1 MNEIKQITKPTTKII
16 AGAYKGKV
24 LSLPSLD
31 VTRSSKAV
39 LKESVFNVLQFDII
53 DKIFIESFAGSGSI
67 GLEAISR
74 GAKRAYFIE
83 LDKKSYSI
91 LVKNCKSINI
101 EKCQTIQGNAF
112 VQTPLILEF
121 LKNSNE
127 TFDLI
132 FIDADKENYPE
143 YLQLVKPR
151 MKSGS
156 VLMIDNVLWYG
167 KVLDEKGNKQ
177 TEQIKLV
184 NKLVAEDAD
193 FENVILPLRDGIHLV
208 RKK

>member
-1 MNEIKQITKPTTKII
+1 MNETKQITKPTTKII

-121 LKNSNE
+121 LKNS
-127 TFDLI
+127 
-132 FIDADKENYPE
+132 KEE
-143 YLQLVKPR
+143 
-151 MKSGS
+151 
-156 VLMIDNVLWYG
+156 
-167 KVLDEKGNKQ
+167 
-177 TEQIKLV
+177 
-184 NKLVAEDAD
+184 
-193 FENVILPLRDGIHLV
+193 VILYVDPPFDFREGMKDIYDKSFRMIENIENSNIFKIIIEHESKLEVPKILGKFSLEKT
-208 RKK
+208 RKFGKSSLSYFSYKD

>member
-1 MNEIKQITKPTTKII
+1 MNEIKPTTKPTTKII

-24 LSLPSLD
+24 LNLPSLD

-121 LKNSNE
+121 LKNS
-127 TFDLI
+127 
-132 FIDADKENYPE
+132 KEE
-143 YLQLVKPR
+143 
-151 MKSGS
+151 
-156 VLMIDNVLWYG
+156 
-167 KVLDEKGNKQ
+167 
-177 TEQIKLV
+177 
-184 NKLVAEDAD
+184 
-193 FENVILPLRDGIHLV
+193 VILYVDPPFDFREGMEDIYDKSFRMIENIESDNIFKIIIEHESKLEVPKILGKFSLEKT
-208 RKK
+208 RKFGKSSLSYFSYKD

>member
-1 MNEIKQITKPTTKII
+1 MNEMKQITKPTTKII

-24 LSLPSLD
+24 LNLPSLD

-121 LKNSNE
+121 LKNS
-127 TFDLI
+127 
-132 FIDADKENYPE
+132 KEE
-143 YLQLVKPR
+143 
-151 MKSGS
+151 
-156 VLMIDNVLWYG
+156 
-167 KVLDEKGNKQ
+167 
-177 TEQIKLV
+177 
-184 NKLVAEDAD
+184 
-193 FENVILPLRDGIHLV
+193 VILYVDPPFDFREGMEDIYDKSFRMIENIENNNIFKIIIEHESKLEVPKILGKFSLEKT
-208 RKK
+208 RKFGKSSLSYFSYKD

>member
-1 MNEIKQITKPTTKII
+1 MNEIKPITKPTTKII

-24 LSLPSLD
+24 LNLPSLD

-112 VQTPLILEF
+112 VQTPLILDF
-121 LKNSNE
+121 LKNS
-127 TFDLI
+127 
-132 FIDADKENYPE
+132 KEE
-143 YLQLVKPR
+143 
-151 MKSGS
+151 
-156 VLMIDNVLWYG
+156 
-167 KVLDEKGNKQ
+167 
-177 TEQIKLV
+177 
-184 NKLVAEDAD
+184 
-193 FENVILPLRDGIHLV
+193 VILYVDPPFDFREGMEDIYDKSFRMIENIESDNIFKIIIEHESKLEVPKILGKFSLEKT
-208 RKK
+208 RKFGKSSQSYFSYKD

>member
-24 LSLPSLD
+24 LNLPSLD

-121 LKNSNE
+121 LKNS
-127 TFDLI
+127 
-132 FIDADKENYPE
+132 KEE
-143 YLQLVKPR
+143 
-151 MKSGS
+151 
-156 VLMIDNVLWYG
+156 
-167 KVLDEKGNKQ
+167 
-177 TEQIKLV
+177 
-184 NKLVAEDAD
+184 
-193 FENVILPLRDGIHLV
+193 VILYVDPPFDFREGMEDIYDKSFRMIENIENSNIFKIIIEHESKLEIPKILGKFSLEKT
-208 RKK
+208 RKFGKSSLSYFSYKD

>member
-1 MNEIKQITKPTTKII
+1 MNEIKPITKPTTKII

-24 LSLPSLD
+24 LNVPSLD

-112 VQTPLILEF
+112 VQTPLILDF
-121 LKNSNE
+121 LKNS
-127 TFDLI
+127 
-132 FIDADKENYPE
+132 KEE
-143 YLQLVKPR
+143 
-151 MKSGS
+151 
-156 VLMIDNVLWYG
+156 
-167 KVLDEKGNKQ
+167 
-177 TEQIKLV
+177 
-184 NKLVAEDAD
+184 
-193 FENVILPLRDGIHLV
+193 VILYVDPPFDFREGMEDIYDKSFRMIENIENSNIFKIIIEHESKLEVPKILGKFSLEKT
-208 RKK
+208 RKFGKSSLSYFSYKD

>member
-1 MNEIKQITKPTTKII
+1 MNETKQITKPTTKII

-112 VQTPLILEF
+112 VQTPLILDF
-121 LKNSNE
+121 LKNS
-127 TFDLI
+127 
-132 FIDADKENYPE
+132 KEE
-143 YLQLVKPR
+143 
-151 MKSGS
+151 
-156 VLMIDNVLWYG
+156 
-167 KVLDEKGNKQ
+167 
-177 TEQIKLV
+177 
-184 NKLVAEDAD
+184 
-193 FENVILPLRDGIHLV
+193 VILYVDPPFDYREGMEDIYDKSFRMIENIENSNIFKIIIEHESKLEVPKILGKFSLEKT
-208 RKK
+208 RKFGKSSLSYFSYKD

>member
-1 MNEIKQITKPTTKII
+1 MKTEKPTTKII
-16 AGAYKGKV
+16 AGKYKGKI
-24 LSLPSLD
+24 LELPSLD

-121 LKNSNE
+121 LKNS
-127 TFDLI
+127 
-132 FIDADKENYPE
+132 KEE
-143 YLQLVKPR
+143 
-151 MKSGS
+151 
-156 VLMIDNVLWYG
+156 
-167 KVLDEKGNKQ
+167 
-177 TEQIKLV
+177 
-184 NKLVAEDAD
+184 
-193 FENVILPLRDGIHLV
+193 VILYVDPPFDYREGMEDIYDKSFRMIENIENSNIFKIIIEHESKLEVPKILGKFSLEKT
-208 RKK
+208 RKFGKSSLSYFSYKD

>member
-1 MNEIKQITKPTTKII
+1 MNEIKPITKPITKPTTKII

-24 LSLPSLD
+24 LNLPSLD

-112 VQTPLILEF
+112 VQTPLILDF
-121 LKNSNE
+121 LKNS
-127 TFDLI
+127 
-132 FIDADKENYPE
+132 KEE
-143 YLQLVKPR
+143 
-151 MKSGS
+151 
-156 VLMIDNVLWYG
+156 
-167 KVLDEKGNKQ
+167 
-177 TEQIKLV
+177 
-184 NKLVAEDAD
+184 
-193 FENVILPLRDGIHLV
+193 VILYVDPPFDYREGMEDIYDKSFRMIENIENSNIFKIIIEHESKLEVPKILGKFSLEKT
-208 RKK
+208 RKFGKSSLSYFSYKD